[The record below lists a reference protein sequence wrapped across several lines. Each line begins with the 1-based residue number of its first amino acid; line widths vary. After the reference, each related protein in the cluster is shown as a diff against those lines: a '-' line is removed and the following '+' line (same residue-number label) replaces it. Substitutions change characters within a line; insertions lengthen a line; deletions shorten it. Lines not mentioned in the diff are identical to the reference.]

1 MEGHFSRDA
10 SETSSSAT
18 EDTETNSIS
27 SETTTLEAKIKTVME
42 ARKNLAPSPA
52 PKIQKVIFLLRD
64 NKDFFQKHYEPRA
77 VSLGP
82 IHHGNEKYKLG
93 EKYKLVLTYEFV
105 EGSEEKIN
113 DLFKKIKE
121 KIKKL
126 KECFEEEV
134 IKSYNDEDLIWLL
147 LVDGCATLQYIYC
160 AANNGFEDLNIK
172 TDSVAFTQ
180 QDLFL
185 LENQL
190 PYRLLKWLMSWSKKE
205 AELQKSIHTYIGWHA
220 TVSLPKDHSSVV
232 RCAWLS
238 SLSWCLSQK
247 PKPQQAK
254 NKKEQSLD
262 SEEKGQVNQNHSSTF
277 CSPLLSLL
285 SWCHSQRP
293 KPQQVGSE
301 KDQESRPSK
310 EKHGDID
317 AIHLLDLLRTRLL
330 DKNQQ
335 VKHKKR
341 NGNGQITWPSYRN
354 VQELRAAGIHVERS
368 KKENSCLSD
377 ISFTTLGCLGF
388 LWLPPITV
396 DDSTTPKFLNLI
408 AYEMCLDFQNDFAIT
423 SYISFLDSLIDE
435 PNDVKMLRKA
445 GILYNCLGSDEEV
458 ARVFN
463 EIGTDLVPNSEIYR
477 DVRVQIQKHYKNQ
490 LMTWF
495 AQVYHDYFSS
505 PWTFMAFFG
514 ALLALALTVIQ
525 TWYAVYSPPGPCDN
539 FCKNLTRN

>member
-1 MEGHFSRDA
+1 MARISGREAG
-10 SETSSSAT
+10 ETSSSVT

-27 SETTTLEAKIKTVME
+27 SETTTLEAKIKT
-42 ARKNLAPSPA
+42 
-52 PKIQKVIFLLRD
+52 
-64 NKDFFQKHYEPRA
+64 KHYEPKT

-82 IHHGNEKYKLG
+82 IHHGNEKCKLG

-105 EGSEEKIN
+105 GGSEERIN

-121 KIKKL
+121 KIKEL

-134 IKSYNDEDLIWLL
+134 IKSYDDEDLIWLL

-160 AANNGFEDLNIK
+160 AANNRFEDLNMK
-172 TDSVAFTQ
+172 TDSVTFTQ

-190 PYRLLKWLMSWSKKE
+190 PYRLLKWLMIWIQKE

-220 TVSLPKDHSSVV
+220 TLSLPEDHSSIV
-232 RCAWLS
+232 RRSWQS
-238 SLSWCLSQK
+238 SLSWRLSQK
-247 PKPQQAK
+247 PKPQQAE

-262 SEEKGQVNQNHSSTF
+262 SEEKGQVNQNHSSIF
-277 CSPLLSLL
+277 CSPRLSLL
-285 SWCHSQRP
+285 SWCHSRRS

-310 EKHGDID
+310 EKHGDVD

-335 VKHKKR
+335 IKHKKR

-354 VQELRAAGIHVERS
+354 VQELLAA
-368 KKENSCLSD
+368 
-377 ISFTTLGCLGF
+377 
-388 LWLPPITV
+388 
-396 DDSTTPKFLNLI
+396 
-408 AYEMCLDFQNDFAIT
+408 DFPNDFAIT

-458 ARVFN
+458 ARLFN

-477 DVRVQIQKHYKNQ
+477 DVGVQIQKHQKTLPSWMFRFYNDHFAG
-490 LMTWF
+490 TWSIAGF
-495 AQVYHDYFSS
+495 L
-505 PWTFMAFFG
+505 G
-514 ALLALALTVIQ
+514 AVLALSLSGIQAWFTVNPALERH
-525 TWYAVYSPPGPCDN
+525 S
-539 FCKNLTRN
+539 

>member
-1 MEGHFSRDA
+1 MAGQEHVVSMEALFSREA
-10 SETSSSAT
+10 GETSSSVT
-18 EDTETNSIS
+18 EDTESNSIS

-42 ARKNLAPSPA
+42 ARKNVTLSPA

-64 NKDFFQKHYEPRA
+64 NKDFNIHYEPRA

-105 EGSEEKIN
+105 EGSEKKIN
-113 DLFKKIKE
+113 YLFKKIEE
-121 KIKKL
+121 KIKEL

-160 AANNGFEDLNIK
+160 AANDRFEDLNIK

-190 PYRLLKWLMSWSKKE
+190 PYRLLKWLMSWSQKE

-220 TVSLPKDHSSVV
+220 TFVIM
-232 RCAWLS
+232 
-238 SLSWCLSQK
+238 
-247 PKPQQAK
+247 
-254 NKKEQSLD
+254 
-262 SEEKGQVNQNHSSTF
+262 
-277 CSPLLSLL
+277 
-285 SWCHSQRP
+285 
-293 KPQQVGSE
+293 PQQVGSE

-310 EKHGDID
+310 EKHGDVD

-368 KKENSCLSD
+368 KMENSCLRD

-396 DDSTTPKFLNLI
+396 DDSTRPKFLNLI

-435 PNDVKMLRKA
+435 PNDVKMLRIA

-477 DVRVQIQKHYKNQ
+477 DVRVQIQKHYKSQ

-525 TWYAVYSPPGPCDN
+525 TWYAVDSPPGPCDN

>member
-1 MEGHFSRDA
+1 
-10 SETSSSAT
+10 
-18 EDTETNSIS
+18 
-27 SETTTLEAKIKTVME
+27 ME
-42 ARKNLAPSPA
+42 ARKNVTLSPA

-121 KIKKL
+121 KIKEL

-134 IKSYNDEDLIWLL
+134 IKSYDDEDLIWLL

-160 AANNGFEDLNIK
+160 AANN
-172 TDSVAFTQ
+172 
-180 QDLFL
+180 
-185 LENQL
+185 
-190 PYRLLKWLMSWSKKE
+190 
-205 AELQKSIHTYIGWHA
+205 
-220 TVSLPKDHSSVV
+220 
-232 RCAWLS
+232 
-238 SLSWCLSQK
+238 
-247 PKPQQAK
+247 
-254 NKKEQSLD
+254 
-262 SEEKGQVNQNHSSTF
+262 
-277 CSPLLSLL
+277 
-285 SWCHSQRP
+285 RP

-310 EKHGDID
+310 EKHGDVD

-368 KKENSCLSD
+368 KKENSCLRD

-396 DDSTTPKFLNLI
+396 DDSTMPKFLNLI

-477 DVRVQIQKHYKNQ
+477 DVRVQIQKHYKSQ

-505 PWTFMAFFG
+505 PWKFMAFFG
-514 ALLALALTVIQ
+514 ALLALALSFRLGMLSTLLQDPVI
-525 TWYAVYSPPGPCDN
+525 TSA
-539 FCKNLTRN
+539 RI

>member
-1 MEGHFSRDA
+1 
-10 SETSSSAT
+10 
-18 EDTETNSIS
+18 
-27 SETTTLEAKIKTVME
+27 ME

-105 EGSEEKIN
+105 ERSEEKIN

-121 KIKKL
+121 KIKEL

-238 SLSWCLSQK
+238 SLSWCLSQ
-247 PKPQQAK
+247 QAK

-262 SEEKGQVNQNHSSTF
+262 SEEKGQ
-277 CSPLLSLL
+277 
-285 SWCHSQRP
+285 
-293 KPQQVGSE
+293 PQQVGSE

-396 DDSTTPKFLNLI
+396 DDSTKPKFLNLI

-525 TWYAVYSPPGPCDN
+525 TWYAVDSPPGPCDN